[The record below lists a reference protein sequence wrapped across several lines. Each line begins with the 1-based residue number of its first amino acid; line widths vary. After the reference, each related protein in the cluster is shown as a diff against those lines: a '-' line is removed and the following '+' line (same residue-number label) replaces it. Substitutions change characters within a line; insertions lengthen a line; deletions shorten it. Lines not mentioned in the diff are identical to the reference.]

1 MEALAP
7 VRRTTRLTAPGR
19 IVLPVAAASLAA
31 SWAFGGVV
39 GLFSST
45 AVASLLLA
53 LLLTRRHLASLCV
66 VPPGPARV
74 HVGDSFTPKIT
85 LVRDGGLLAARHL
98 RLYCGEGADFGERS
112 AGHRLAVLP
121 GERARVP
128 ITYRLHRRG
137 RHRELDLVVSSTFPL
152 GLVVHRLIY
161 RLPVDFLAL
170 PRLGSLNDLGRLPRG
185 RRDPVPQPRP
195 LEHGEEELYG
205 VRDWREG
212 ESMRRVHWRLTARR
226 GRRIVREMRL
236 QAEPPVNLVL
246 ATQVMQ
252 VLPLEAPRRRF
263 ERSVSLV
270 ATLAEHFLRRGRSV
284 RLTLAG
290 SEDVRL
296 EVARGRG
303 GLLRLLTALAEV
315 KFEAGDPEAAI
326 ASAIE
331 GVPDGEVPIAVIVG
345 DGGPRPAS
353 RALTIDVEHPDTQRI
368 FLPGRP
374 WGHAWG
380 GEAPS
385 SFASVAEGVASSEG
399 AW

>member
-1 MEALAP
+1 M
-7 VRRTTRLTAPGR
+7 
-19 IVLPVAAASLAA
+19 
-31 SWAFGGVV
+31 V

-53 LLLTRRHLASLCV
+53 LVLTRHHLAGLRV
-66 VPPGPARV
+66 APPGEARV
-74 HVGDSFTPKIT
+74 HVGDTFTPVIT

-98 RLYCGEGADFGERS
+98 LLSCGEGAELGERL
-112 AGHRLAVLP
+112 AGHRLAVMP
-121 GERARVP
+121 GERVRVP
-128 ITYRLHRRG
+128 ITHRLRRRG
-137 RHRELDLVVSSTFPL
+137 RHRELELVVSSTFPL

-170 PRLGSLNDLGRLPRG
+170 PRLGSLNDLGRLPHG
-185 RRDPVPQPRP
+185 RRDAVAQPRP
-195 LEHGEEELYG
+195 FEQGEEELYG

-236 QAEPPVNLVL
+236 HAEPPVNLVL
-246 ATQVMQ
+246 ATLVQRVA
-252 VLPLEAPRRRF
+252 PLEAPRRRF

-270 ATLAEHFLRRGRSV
+270 ATIAEHFLRRGRTV

-296 EVARGRG
+296 EVGRGRG
-303 GLLRLLTALAEV
+303 GLVRLLTALAEV
-315 KFEAGDPEAAI
+315 RFDAGDPEAAI
-326 ASAIE
+326 ARAIE
-331 GVPDGEVPIAVIVG
+331 TMPAGEVPIAVFVG
-345 DGGPRPAS
+345 DGGARPAG
-353 RALTIDVEHPDTQRI
+353 RALSIDVEHPDTQRI

-374 WGHAWG
+374 WGHAWV

-385 SFASVAEGVASSEG
+385 SSQPLGADVMGTARAAEKERV
-399 AW
+399 W